1 MKTFPTLVLLAF
13 FLASCSDS
21 SPTAEPTEDAPST
34 LAPPALEDDPTEQ
47 QPPSDLPP
55 VDEDSDAPLD
65 DQPIDDGGQPA
76 NEEPPGD
83 DQQPADEDT
92 SGDEDQSGNED
103 TTGDDQQPADEETSG
118 DEDQSD
124 NEDTTSDD
132 DQTADDESVS
142 DDDSLIEDIGREASL
157 ILGYTGAQAEGVV
170 LKINQRYF
178 SGTLEDE
185 DLACIS
191 PNPLEGEPILEINCD
206 PAHPVV
212 DGFLNEAAVI
222 STDGE
227 QGREDDH
234 AACKADL
241 LNGVSDQ
248 CTPSMIEL
256 TYTPLELDYTLIFD
270 GIDDPI
276 IFITKDELM
285 CGISYEFG
293 SFDDFGSPC
302 FLLVEEFADTIES
315 RSSPIAVATMTE
327 TGKKLIARAR
337 ANSVKRQ

>member
-21 SPTAEPTEDAPST
+21 SPTAEPTEDETST

-55 VDEDSDAPLD
+55 ADEDSDAPLD

-76 NEEPPGD
+76 NEETPGD

-92 SGDEDQSGNED
+92 SGDEDQPANED
-103 TTGDDQQPADEETSG
+103 TTGDD
-118 DEDQSD
+118 
-124 NEDTTSDD
+124 
-132 DQTADDESVS
+132 DQTADNDPVS
-142 DDDSLIEDIGREASL
+142 DDDSLIEDIGREANL

-191 PNPLEGEPILEINCD
+191 ANPAEGEPILEINCD

-293 SFDDFGSPC
+293 SFDNFGSPC